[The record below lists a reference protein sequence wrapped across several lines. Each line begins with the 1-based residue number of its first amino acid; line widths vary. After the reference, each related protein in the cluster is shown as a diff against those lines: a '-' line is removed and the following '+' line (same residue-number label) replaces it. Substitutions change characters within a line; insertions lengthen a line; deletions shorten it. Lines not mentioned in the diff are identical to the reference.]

1 MHRDNHILKVS
12 LLLQRSAV
20 AAPEFY
26 FTRECEKFGALMPS
40 LPQIF
45 VLSLATPS
53 FLIPLFVSPGTKNKM
68 QTGYHHK
75 ILLNK

>member
-1 MHRDNHILKVS
+1 METITFLKCLYYFNVPPS
-12 LLLQRSAV
+12 PG
-20 AAPEFY
+20 PEFY

-68 QTGYHHK
+68 QTGYQHK
-75 ILLNK
+75 TLLNK